1 MQGLQPDQIYVK
13 LLEQFVSLALNLHKL
28 TLQLPKRYHK
38 CQFKIK
44 NAQLIGYFNADY
56 AGDLD
61 DGHSTSGNVFLMC
74 NGALNWL
81 SKKQPIVTLSTAE
94 VEYVAL
100 STATQEAVWLKKFLK
115 DFEESQDQ
123 ATKVMEDNC
132 NDN

>member
-1 MQGLQPDQIYVK
+1 M
-13 LLEQFVSLALNLHKL
+13 
-28 TLQLPKRYHK
+28 
-38 CQFKIK
+38 
-44 NAQLIGYFNADY
+44 
-56 AGDLD
+56 D